1 MTHPILPYAYSETAM
16 SRLLRIGIFISLA
29 VPWVVGCSGP
39 LDTNADRYQRSA
51 DPLEASTS
59 ALVSGS
65 AGTSEV
71 CTAIAP
77 PSHARLPHVT
87 ATEEKA
93 AMIVKALEAILA
105 VQTPPLPIHPEKRY
119 SLPAVVCRDVYAQ
132 GYDCWLQ
139 IRNGEHRIQEISVRT
154 SSDLP
159 TDLANALFE
168 ALADSGAEACDDF
181 SHQNRIALLNV
192 HLSANKVQYDD
203 ASTYQTVPA
212 PNVVVRGKDAKNL
225 LRAIAEA
232 GISDCDPKRKL
243 FLVCNNFSGAPGCSV
258 SWKDLKQVG
267 SSELV
272 YACGPASDPTTWERE
287 LSDSAS
293 LAIWKSI
300 LTGATKAGYQPSQ
313 GTIDQTTVINA
324 VWFSWDGSKLGLTLV
339 TSNETPPDGPQ

>member
-1 MTHPILPYAYSETAM
+1 M

-29 VPWVVGCSGP
+29 APWVIGCSGT
-39 LDTNADRYQRSA
+39 LDTDADRYQRSA

-59 ALVSGS
+59 ALVSES
-65 AGTSEV
+65 AESSEV
-71 CTAIAP
+71 CTTIAP

-105 VQTPPLPIHPEKRY
+105 VQTPPFPIHPEKRY
-119 SLPAVVCRDVYAQ
+119 SLPAVVCGYAYATQ

-139 IRNGEHRIQEISVRT
+139 IRNGDHRVQEISVST

-168 ALADSGAEACDDF
+168 ALADSGAEACDDP
-181 SHQNRIALLNV
+181 HQLRIALLNV
-192 HLSANKVQYDD
+192 RLSANKVQYDD
-203 ASTYQTVPA
+203 ASIYKTVPA
-212 PNVVVRGKDAKNL
+212 PNVVVRGKDAKNI

-232 GISDCDPKRKL
+232 GISDCDPRRKL
-243 FLVCNNFSGAPGCSV
+243 SLVCNNFSGAPGCGV
-258 SWKDLKQVG
+258 IWKDLKQVG

-272 YACGPASDPTTWERE
+272 YACGPFSDPSTWERE

-300 LTGATKAGYQPSQ
+300 LTGAAKAGYRPPQ

-324 VWFSWDGSKLGLTLV
+324 VWFSWEDSKLGFRLV